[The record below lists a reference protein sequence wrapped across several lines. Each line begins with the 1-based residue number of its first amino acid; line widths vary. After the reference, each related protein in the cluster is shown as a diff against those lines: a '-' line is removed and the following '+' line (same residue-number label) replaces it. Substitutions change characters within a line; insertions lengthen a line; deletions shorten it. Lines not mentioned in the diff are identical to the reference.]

1 VTERLDGPQ
10 TPRGDDDVARGASPG
25 PDETTETRGE
35 SSPPEPEKT
44 TAPQAAEA
52 AEASAPDS
60 ASEGAIPTDVRELE
74 RRITD
79 LEQKTAY
86 LKASAAEA
94 APEEEVLASAAT
106 DTSFAMPTGGKGGY
120 GRSGNLGPSP
130 KVAWYFLLPAFVL
143 LGAWVVYPIIYSIF
157 RSLYDSNGGS
167 FVGLSNYG
175 AIFTDSGMLTTIRN
189 NLIWVVLAPSL
200 VTVLGLIFAV
210 LTERIRWATA
220 FKLIVFM
227 PMAVSLLASGVIFRL
242 VYEQDPDKGAANA
255 ILTSVHDVFAS
266 SSSFP
271 NARPRENDQAPAV
284 VQKGAVVTRQPIQ
297 AARPALIPLVGMK
310 AQDLPSGAAAAK
322 VASAAPGEL
331 SGTVWLDFAP
341 GGGTPNK
348 IDQNEKG
355 LPGVTVEVVAD
366 GQVKGTTTTS
376 ADGTF
381 HFSGFPS
388 GAYQVRL
395 PQSNFA
401 QPFSGATWL
410 GPALITPAII
420 GAFIWV
426 WAGFAMVLIAAG
438 LSAIPRDALEAA
450 RIDGA
455 TEWQVFRRITIPLL
469 SPVLLVVLVTMII
482 NTLKVFDLVFVI
494 APGSVQPNANVIA
507 LEMWRVSFGGG
518 GNQGLGSALAIFL
531 LVLVL
536 PFMIINIRRFRRDQA

>member
-1 VTERLDGPQ
+1 MKAKAAKAA
-10 TPRGDDDVARGASPG
+10 TPASTGA
-25 PDETTETRGE
+25 TET
-35 SSPPEPEKT
+35 P
-44 TAPQAAEA
+44 AAG
-52 AEASAPDS
+52 P
-60 ASEGAIPTDVRELE
+60 
-74 RRITD
+74 
-79 LEQKTAY
+79 
-86 LKASAAEA
+86 
-94 APEEEVLASAAT
+94 
-106 DTSFAMPTGGKGGY
+106 GY

-130 KVAWYFLLPAFVL
+130 KVAWIFLLPALIL
-143 LGAWVVYPIIYSIF
+143 LGTWVIYPIIYSIF
-157 RSLYDSNGGS
+157 RSMFDASGGS

-175 AIFTDSGMLTTIRN
+175 AIFSDSGMLTTIRN
-189 NLIWVVLAPSL
+189 NLIWVVVAPSL

-242 VYEQDPDKGAANA
+242 VYEQDPDKGVANA
-255 ILTSVHDVFAS
+255 IMTSVHDVFAAS
-266 SSSFP
+266 SSYP
-271 NARPRENDQAPAV
+271 NARPRDNDQAPV
-284 VQKGAVVTRQPIQ
+284 IVQQGAVVGRQPAQQ
-297 AARPALIPLVGMK
+297 AQPVLVPLVGMK
-310 AQDLPSGAAAAK
+310 SDALPEGAAPAK
-322 VASAAPGEL
+322 ATTAQPGEI
-331 SGTVWLDFAP
+331 SGTVWLDFMP
-341 GGGTPNK
+341 GGGTANQ
-348 IDQNEKG
+348 IDANEKG
-355 LPGVTVEVVAD
+355 LPDVTVEVVAD
-366 GQVKGTTTTS
+366 GQVKATTTTA

-388 GAYQVRL
+388 GSYMLRL
-395 PQSNFA
+395 PQENFA
-401 QPFSGATWL
+401 QQFAGASWL

-536 PFMIINIRRFRRDQA
+536 PFMILNIRRFRRDEA